1 MFGIR
6 ETHLDLQLYW
16 IDLMVPLIKP
26 PVGKPFWSINFL
38 ARVIWKNDLQIKNAL
53 AYFKIITMTLIVT
66 EFSNYYFV
74 RSLS

>member
-6 ETHLDLQLYW
+6 ETHLDLQMYW

-26 PVGKPFWSINFL
+26 PDGKLFWSINFL

-53 AYFKIITMTLIVT
+53 AYFKIITVTLIVT

-74 RSLS
+74 GSLS